1 MAIFIDASIFISY
14 DNEKDVHHQKAVG
27 IFLEIEK
34 GKFGQCFT
42 SDYILN
48 EVVGVTFRKC
58 GKERAVALGEHIMN
72 TIFVL
77 NVDDH
82 ILKESWKLFVNN
94 LNVDLGDK
102 LYLAINVHII
112 DINPKLIIIIP
123 KKILKSSKRFNIR

>member
-94 LNVDLGDK
+94 HLQISLVDCSSVAVAKMTNTKFIATFDK
-102 LYLAINVHII
+102 EFKKLKDISII
-112 DINPKLIIIIP
+112 D
-123 KKILKSSKRFNIR
+123 